1 MGDFYMYK
9 FIWLFII
16 SLYTPPM
23 YAQTIAGPISPI
35 TSVSLSSTSKTINFR
50 IRWSQLQQVDS
61 TMIAVYFSKDLLPIV
76 YRRTKSPDTVS
87 VTIPNDTTTYKFLLV
102 NIRRGL
108 ASSPANVNYFFNA
121 DVYYQPVGLDL
132 YPKDTV
138 TVNAGGTVQFC
149 AFMKFN
155 DGTIALRNREASI
168 PKCVEYYNTIPVATR
183 TSGGAKQRAA
193 DKLCVKWVVPTG
205 SVGTITPE
213 VCTP

>member
-1 MGDFYMYK
+1 MYK
-9 FIWLFII
+9 FKWLFII
-16 SLYTPPM
+16 LLYTTPM

-61 TMIAVYFSKDLLPIV
+61 TMIAVYLSKDLLPIV
-76 YRRTKSPDTVS
+76 YRRAKSPDTVS
-87 VTIPNDTTTYKFLLV
+87 VTIPDDTTTYKFLLV

-121 DVYYQPVGLDL
+121 DVYYQPLSLVF

-138 TVNAGGTVQFC
+138 IVNAGESVQFC
-149 AFMKFN
+149 AFLKFN
-155 DGTIALRNREASI
+155 DGTIALRGREKSI

-183 TSGGAKQRAA
+183 TSSGAKQRAA
-193 DKLCVKWVVPTG
+193 DKLCVKWTSPLW

-213 VCTP
+213 ICSP

>member
-1 MGDFYMYK
+1 MYK

-16 SLYTPPM
+16 SLYTTPM

-61 TMIAVYFSKDLLPIV
+61 TMIAVYLSRESFPIV
-76 YRRTKSPDTVS
+76 YRRAKSPDTVS
-87 VTIPNDTTTYKFLLV
+87 VTIPDDTTTYKFLLV

-108 ASSPANVNYFFNA
+108 ASPPANVNYFFNA

-168 PKCVEYYNTIPVATR
+168 SKCVEYYNTIPVATR

>member
-1 MGDFYMYK
+1 MYK
-9 FIWLFII
+9 FKWLFIMC
-16 SLYTPPM
+16 LYAIPLH
-23 YAQTIAGPISPI
+23 AQTIAGPTSPI
-35 TSVSLSSTSKTINFR
+35 ASASLSSTSKTINFR

-61 TMIAVYFSKDLLPIV
+61 TMIAVYLSRESLPIV
-76 YRRTKSPDTVS
+76 YRRAKSPDTVS

-108 ASSPANVNYFFNA
+108 ASPPANVNYFFNA
-121 DVYYQPVGLDL
+121 DVYYQPTGLEL

-138 TVNAGGTVQFC
+138 TVQAGGTIQFC

-155 DGTIALRNREASI
+155 DGTIALRNRETSI

-193 DKLCVKWVVPTG
+193 DKLCIKWQAV
-205 SVGTITPE
+205 VGTITPE